1 MASAGQLLRI
11 TFPRTPM
18 NKAACSQGCDAGPLF
33 AHRKVQPVQDHASEG
48 TGVRCQEAPGHG
60 ARASPPQSQA
70 PRPAWPRSAPS
81 GRCQFVQCRG
91 CIGAEEADRWFSE
104 YLEFPCRL
112 VHKPDDDPRLVDSS
126 FAESWDQ
133 STREQAP
140 AVTYARDLSNV
151 RAWVRLRTQPHPR
164 RTRDRPCR

>member
-1 MASAGQLLRI
+1 MVLAPAPLNLRLLAQPGREAHLQSVVSSYSAG
-11 TFPRTPM
+11 
-18 NKAACSQGCDAGPLF
+18 
-33 AHRKVQPVQDHASEG
+33 
-48 TGVRCQEAPGHG
+48 
-60 ARASPPQSQA
+60 
-70 PRPAWPRSAPS
+70 
-81 GRCQFVQCRG
+81 G